1 MVDKIIIDNTVY
13 RYGIIYMFT
22 NKVNNKK
29 YIGQTISEKNRYYYH
44 FYKGAKECQYF
55 HAAISKYG
63 KDNFDYE
70 VLYRSEL
77 FEDTKENKRLIKKTL
92 NDKEQFFIKKYNTVD
107 REKGYNITIGGDG
120 TPGHKVSN
128 NHKQKLH
135 NLYIGT
141 HYESKQKGIHRDN
154 LNAVK
159 ANLRKI
165 NYYKHRVF
173 MKQYESLKEC
183 YDDLKDEISS
193 ASIQRLLHNRGGKTL
208 ASVYKFEHVDKT
220 KIKCTRKIYQF
231 NEDYKVIKIW
241 NSIYACVKT
250 KQYTE
255 LAIKMAIKN
264 NTIYENSY
272 WSYNE
277 NWCPLKEQEDPQ
289 SFSLF

>member
-29 YIGQTISEKNRYYYH
+29 YIGQTISEKNRYYSH
-44 FYKGAKECQYF
+44 FYKGTKECQYF

-154 LNAVK
+154 LNTVK
-159 ANLRKI
+159 VNLRKI
-165 NYYKHRVF
+165 NYYKHGVF

-241 NSIYACVKT
+241 NSIHACVKT

-272 WSYNE
+272 WNYNE
-277 NWCPLKEQEDPQ
+277 NWCPIKEQEDPQ

>member
-1 MVDKIIIDNTVY
+1 MI
-13 RYGIIYMFT
+13 
-22 NKVNNKK
+22 
-29 YIGQTISEKNRYYYH
+29 Q
-44 FYKGAKECQYF
+44 
-55 HAAISKYG
+55 
-63 KDNFDYE
+63 
-70 VLYRSEL
+70 
-77 FEDTKENKRLIKKTL
+77 LIKKTL
-92 NDKEQFFIKKYNTVD
+92 NDKEQFFIKKYNTVN

-120 TPGHKVSN
+120 TPGYKVSN

-165 NYYKHRVF
+165 NYYKHGVF
-173 MKQYESLKEC
+173 MKQYESLKGC

-193 ASIQRLLHNRGGKTL
+193 TSIQRLLHNRGGKTL

-241 NSIYACVKT
+241 NSIHACVKT

-272 WSYNE
+272 WNYNE
-277 NWCPLKEQEDPQ
+277 NWCPVKENKCDA
-289 SFSLF
+289 LF

>member
-29 YIGQTISEKNRYYYH
+29 YIGQTISEKNRYYSH

-159 ANLRKI
+159 VNLRKI
-165 NYYKHRVF
+165 NYYKYGVF

-272 WSYNE
+272 WNYNE
-277 NWCPLKEQEDPQ
+277 NWCPLKEPEDPQ

>member
-29 YIGQTISEKNRYYYH
+29 YIGQTISEKNRYYSH

-120 TPGHKVSN
+120 TPG
-128 NHKQKLH
+128 Q
-135 NLYIGT
+135 
-141 HYESKQKGIHRDN
+141 
-154 LNAVK
+154 
-159 ANLRKI
+159 
-165 NYYKHRVF
+165 
-173 MKQYESLKEC
+173 
-183 YDDLKDEISS
+183 
-193 ASIQRLLHNRGGKTL
+193 
-208 ASVYKFEHVDKT
+208 
-220 KIKCTRKIYQF
+220 
-231 NEDYKVIKIW
+231 
-241 NSIYACVKT
+241 
-250 KQYTE
+250 
-255 LAIKMAIKN
+255 
-264 NTIYENSY
+264 
-272 WSYNE
+272 
-277 NWCPLKEQEDPQ
+277 
-289 SFSLF
+289 

>member
-29 YIGQTISEKNRYYYH
+29 YIGQTISEKNRYYSH
-44 FYKGAKECQYF
+44 FYNGAKECQYF

-165 NYYKHRVF
+165 NYYKHGVF

-220 KIKCTRKIYQF
+220 KIKCTKKIYQF

-241 NSIYACVKT
+241 NSIHACVKT

-272 WSYNE
+272 WNYNE
-277 NWCPLKEQEDPQ
+277 NWCPIKENKCDA
-289 SFSLF
+289 LF

>member
-1 MVDKIIIDNTVY
+1 
-13 RYGIIYMFT
+13 
-22 NKVNNKK
+22 
-29 YIGQTISEKNRYYYH
+29 
-44 FYKGAKECQYF
+44 
-55 HAAISKYG
+55 
-63 KDNFDYE
+63 
-70 VLYRSEL
+70 
-77 FEDTKENKRLIKKTL
+77 
-92 NDKEQFFIKKYNTVD
+92 
-107 REKGYNITIGGDG
+107 
-120 TPGHKVSN
+120 
-128 NHKQKLH
+128 
-135 NLYIGT
+135 
-141 HYESKQKGIHRDN
+141 
-154 LNAVK
+154 
-159 ANLRKI
+159 
-165 NYYKHRVF
+165 

-193 ASIQRLLHNRGGKTL
+193 TSIQRLLHNRGGKTL

-272 WSYNE
+272 WNYNE
-277 NWCPLKEQEDPQ
+277 NWCPLKEPEDPQ